1 MLIIAKR
8 IIIFIKVPGVYR
20 GGALAL
26 ATWAWGGG
34 LGTETCGGPGDSD
47 LGRGFSP

>member
-8 IIIFIKVPGVYR
+8 IIIFIKVPGVYC

-26 ATWAWGGG
+26 ATWAGGGG
-34 LGTETCGGPGDSD
+34 LGTATCGGPADSD